1 MKFQMETAEEAYES
15 IGMVLRRW
23 VPASWAS
30 ACLSAPIY
38 GMRIGGTSLSAQL
51 SDGGVANLAFDW
63 EGIDL
68 LNTALVFLRDDLLRT
83 TGQRIWGLTF
93 TLYPDGKFNIEYDY
107 NKPEWYDEE
116 EEASEQGG
124 ADGDANELAALVPR
138 LQALGVD
145 VVASAGDAGQPQG
158 LTSACQAAMA
168 WLREV
173 TEEQGRQWGLG
184 QEANWNVDLNEGWLR
199 WSFEGGRVMQAD
211 VQVIGTYN
219 TRDGSFLWGWDHPS
233 VPEPLRQAAQGLRAW
248 GKART
253 EQALTTRSVAAT
265 EQQAWEWTALAAQ
278 QYGASGAYRGRSDAT
293 WVYMVYGPVSEI

>member
-1 MKFQMETAEEAYES
+1 MSKFDSAERAYQELAGS
-15 IGMVLRRW
+15 CIDFANERQWQFVTCKVVALGKMARVHHLISFEGAVSSEGLGW
-23 VPASWAS
+23 PDS
-30 ACLSAPIY
+30 
-38 GMRIGGTSLSAQL
+38 SLSP
-51 SDGGVANLAFDW
+51 GGA
-63 EGIDL
+63 
-68 LNTALVFLRDDLLRT
+68 ALFLRDELLRT

-116 EEASEQGG
+116 EEASEQDG
-124 ADGDANELAALVPR
+124 ANGNANELAALAPR
-138 LQALGVD
+138 LQALGVE
-145 VVASAGDAGQPQG
+145 VASAGDAGQPQG
-158 LTSACQAAMA
+158 LASACQAAMA

-184 QEANWNVDLNEGWLR
+184 QEVNWNVDLNEGWLR

-233 VPEPLRQAAQGLRAW
+233 VPAPVRRAAQGLRAW
-248 GKART
+248 GEARA

-278 QYGASGAYRGRSDAT
+278 RYGASGAYRGRSDAT

>member
-1 MKFQMETAEEAYES
+1 MNKINSVESAYEALGNGIIEFIAGRAWDFAQGKYEVAPGYTS
-15 IGMVLRRW
+15 HRW
-23 VPASWAS
+23 SRTHDGIEDRKGDVPSTDSS
-30 ACLSAPIY
+30 A
-38 GMRIGGTSLSAQL
+38 
-51 SDGGVANLAFDW
+51 
-63 EGIDL
+63 
-68 LNTALVFLRDDLLRT
+68 ALTFLRENLLRT

-124 ADGDANELAALVPR
+124 ADGNANELAALVPR
-138 LQALGVD
+138 LQALGVE
-145 VVASAGDAGQPQG
+145 VASAGDAGQPQG
-158 LTSACQAAMA
+158 LTSACQSAMA

-173 TEEQGRQWGLG
+173 TEQQGRQWGLG
-184 QEANWNVDLNEGWLR
+184 QESNWNVDLNEGWLR
-199 WSFEGGRVMQAD
+199 WSFADGRILQAD

-233 VPEPLRQAAQGLRAW
+233 VPAPLRQAAQGVRAW
-248 GKART
+248 GEARA
-253 EQALTTRSVAAT
+253 EQALTTRSVSAT

-293 WVYMVYGPVSEI
+293 WVYMVYGPVSEV

>member
-1 MKFQMETAEEAYES
+1 MGSVEEAYEVIAEQMRLAAGDS
-15 IGMVLRRW
+15 EWHRLALHADIHDSMVSSEFA
-23 VPASWAS
+23 VHS
-30 ACLSAPIY
+30 ADKVDESRYVRAISAPC
-38 GMRIGGTSLSAQL
+38 
-51 SDGGVANLAFDW
+51 F
-63 EGIDL
+63 L
-68 LNTALVFLRDDLLRT
+68 LLDDLLRT

-107 NKPEWYDEE
+107 TKPEWYDEE
-116 EEASEQGG
+116 EDAPEQGG

-138 LQALGVD
+138 LQALGVE
-145 VVASAGDAGQPQG
+145 VASAGDAGQPQG

-168 WLREV
+168 WLREA

-211 VQVIGTYN
+211 VQVIGTHS

-233 VPEPLRQAAQGLRAW
+233 VPEPLRLAAQGLRAW
-248 GKART
+248 GEARA